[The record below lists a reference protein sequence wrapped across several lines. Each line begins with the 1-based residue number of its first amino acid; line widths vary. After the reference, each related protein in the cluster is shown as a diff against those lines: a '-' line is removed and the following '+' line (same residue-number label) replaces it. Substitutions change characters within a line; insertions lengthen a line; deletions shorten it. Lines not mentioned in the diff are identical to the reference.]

1 MIDGLFGS
9 LVGAASGG
17 ILGLAGSLVNKVANY
32 FATQQQMKF
41 EELKNRH
48 SLALMDK
55 QAQLQQ
61 MQIDGKFQIT
71 ALETDSENLVAS
83 YKHDASYGETYKW
96 AASLLRFVRPGLTF
110 GILGIF
116 IYVFYTANEF
126 GHVSMIENMSSQ
138 ISLLASMC
146 LSWWFSD
153 RSAKK

>member
-1 MIDGLFGS
+1 MIDSLFGS

-32 FATQQQMKF
+32 FATKQQMKF

-48 SLALMDK
+48 SLALIEK

-61 MQIDGKFQIT
+61 MQLDGKFQIA
-71 ALETDSENLVAS
+71 ALETDSANLVAS

-96 AASLLRFVRPGLTF
+96 ASSLLRFVRPGLTF
-110 GILGIF
+110 AILGIF
-116 IYVFYTANEF
+116 VYVFYSANDF
-126 GHVSMIENMSSQ
+126 GHVNMIENMASQ
-138 ISLLASMC
+138 TSMLASMV

>member
-71 ALETDSENLVAS
+71 ALETDSANLVAS

-110 GILGIF
+110 MILGIF
-116 IYVFYTANEF
+116 VYVYYSANGF
-126 GHVSMIENMSSQ
+126 GHVNVLEDMSNQVSM
-138 ISLLASMC
+138 LAAMV

>member
-71 ALETDSENLVAS
+71 ALETDSANLVAS

-96 AASLLRFVRPGLTF
+96 ASSLLRFVRPGLTF
-110 GILGIF
+110 MILGIF
-116 IYVFYTANEF
+116 VYVYYSANGF
-126 GHVSMIENMSSQ
+126 GHVNVLEDMSNQVSM
-138 ISLLASMC
+138 LAAMV